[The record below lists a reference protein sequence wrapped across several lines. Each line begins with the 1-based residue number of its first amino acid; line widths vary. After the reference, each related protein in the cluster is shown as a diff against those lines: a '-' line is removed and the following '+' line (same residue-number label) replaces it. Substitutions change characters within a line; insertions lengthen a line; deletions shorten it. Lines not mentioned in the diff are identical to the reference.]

1 MRRSKLYKKQVEVA
15 GFDAQKRYSVSEAIA
30 LLKGMPGVKFDQ
42 TAEVAFKL
50 GVDPRKSDQ
59 TVRGAVALPRGTGKT
74 VRVAV
79 VADGALAQD
88 ARDAGADF
96 VGYEDIVEKIKGGWQ
111 DFDMLIATPD
121 AMRLVRPLGR
131 QLGPRGLMPN
141 PKTGT
146 VTDQVGTA
154 VREAK
159 AGRAEFRA
167 DRGACVHVPFGKMS
181 FEADALKENFDVI
194 VEALLKGMPGVTFDQ
209 TAEVAFKLGVDPRKS
224 DQTVRGAVALP
235 RGTGKTVRVAVVA
248 DGPLAQDARDAGA
261 DFVGYE
267 DIVEKIK
274 GGWQDF
280 DILIATPD
288 AMRLVRPLGRQLGPR
303 GLMPNPKTGTV
314 TDQVGT
320 AVREA
325 KAGRAEFRAD
335 RGACVHV
342 PFGKM
347 SFEADA
353 LKENFDVIVDA
364 LNKAKPTTAKGAYI
378 LSCTISATMTPGVKI
393 NVKELV
399 RSKE

>member
-1 MRRSKLYKKQVEVA
+1 MTTKPDSPSSARTEIDADSEIDASAFSKAAEESFAENPAEEVDTSVFA
-15 GFDAQKRYSVSEAIA
+15 LDKIPPEERDAYWRNDMYRADNQ
-30 LLKGMPGVKFDQ
+30 PQ
-42 TAEVAFKL
+42 
-50 GVDPRKSDQ
+50 Q

-194 VEALLKGMPGVTFDQ
+194 VEAL
-209 TAEVAFKLGVDPRKS
+209 
-224 DQTVRGAVALP
+224 
-235 RGTGKTVRVAVVA
+235 
-248 DGPLAQDARDAGA
+248 
-261 DFVGYE
+261 
-267 DIVEKIK
+267 
-274 GGWQDF
+274 
-280 DILIATPD
+280 
-288 AMRLVRPLGRQLGPR
+288 
-303 GLMPNPKTGTV
+303 
-314 TDQVGT
+314 
-320 AVREA
+320 
-325 KAGRAEFRAD
+325 
-335 RGACVHV
+335 
-342 PFGKM
+342 
-347 SFEADA
+347 
-353 LKENFDVIVDA
+353 
-364 LNKAKPTTAKGAYI
+364 NKAKPTTAKGAYI